1 MADELTLGEVQRNVV
16 RHEREM
22 EAIRTQ
28 VTNLAREAVT
38 VTQFAH
44 EIGSLR
50 RELAGDRAQ
59 MEELAKERHRA
70 MMEKLDSIKADTNT
84 QLVAL
89 EKGTNARLET
99 LEKTESA
106 RPMNNWIKFGITASA
121 VVGIMGLVIG
131 LISILVHH

>member
-44 EIGSLR
+44 ELGSLR

-59 MEELAKERHRA
+59 MEELAKERHR
-70 MMEKLDSIKADTNT
+70 MVLEKLDSIKVDTNG
-84 QLVAL
+84 QLQQLAMAT
-89 EKGTNARLET
+89 EKRLEG
-99 LEKTESA
+99 LEAKESA
-106 RPMNNWIKFGITASA
+106 RPMNNWIKLGIASSA
-121 VVGIMGLVIG
+121 VLGVLGLVVGLIG
-131 LISILVHH
+131 LLMHH